1 MEWVLSVSA
10 LLVAASFS
18 AMAVYLI
25 LTLKSVSK
33 TLDTLSR
40 SLDGLKGDVEKVAK
54 ETEEVLRST
63 NRLIQ
68 DIHKK
73 SESLNGVFQALGGV
87 EKTIKGFNDSLGN
100 FTVSVQEKLE
110 RNKDALAQ
118 VVQWSSIVL
127 ELKSKWEE
135 VRNRKKP
142 KRAEEKEFQS

>member
-10 LLVAASFS
+10 LLVAASF
-18 AMAVYLI
+18 AALAVYLI
-25 LTLKSVSK
+25 ITLKSLSK

-54 ETEEVLRST
+54 ETGEVLRST

-73 SESLNGVFQALGGV
+73 SESLNGVFQALGDV